1 VKHGKDKANADI
13 APLHVRSGYSL
24 LRGPAGLER
33 LVGRAGALGHGRVAL
48 TDVNSLCGATR
59 FCRLAGRVGIEP
71 IVGAEL
77 LEGGRSVVA
86 LIADEAGYENLCRII
101 TRIQKRLSVP
111 GLRRRAGGSA
121 PAFLRDLSELS
132 GGLEF
137 VVEDGALAGRLL
149 AAGLPRR
156 QLWLG
161 IDPPTQCYSQLRG
174 LVELAGRF
182 GVPLV
187 ATGKALMAEP
197 GDIEV
202 ARLLAAIRTGSTF
215 QTVAAAELPHP
226 KALLRAGEQLRSEL
240 ADFPEAIANNLRLA
254 ERCGAF
260 RLLPRPVVF
269 PEFPAPPGLSPAAY
283 LRRLCEE
290 GMVRRYGRQTPE
302 ARARL
307 DKELA
312 LIERMG
318 FSEYFLVV
326 WDIVLHAR
334 RRGAPV
340 AGRGSG
346 ASSLAAYLLGI
357 TNVCPLA
364 YDIPF
369 ERFLHERRED
379 FPDLDVDFCWRMRDD
394 VIDYVF
400 DRWGADRVAMV
411 SSHNTFQ
418 PRSALRGAAR
428 ALGLSNE
435 QISKMDGN
443 GPANGGDGPARAFR
457 GLSPETSGRLATLSK
472 RILNLPRLLSVHPGG
487 VVIGRKPIDR
497 YVPVQQAAKGVT
509 ITQYD
514 KDGVEDIGLVKLDLL
529 GNRNLSTVREACEL
543 IRRRRGERI
552 DVEALPTADP
562 RTIELL
568 RDARTVGCN
577 QLESPA
583 MRRLLRMMLPD
594 DTRDVMKVLALIRP
608 GAAAIGMKET
618 FIRRRRGLEAAPPAP
633 PGVEAV
639 LGGTHGVMLYEDDV
653 MLAAAAMLGCDL
665 GEADRF
671 RRAIRNCR
679 TDRRR
684 LELSREFLRRCAE
697 NGIDGDYAKDMW
709 VQMAKFNAYSFCRAH
724 AAGYALLAYGG
735 AYLKAHWPLEFWTA
749 ALNNNQS
756 MYHLRVYVAEAR
768 RDGVAF
774 LLPDVNRSR
783 REFTA
788 DGGAIRV
795 GLNLVSGL
803 GPAGAAVILGE
814 RARRGAFE
822 GLSDFLARTRLG
834 EAEARSLILCGAFD
848 GFARPR
854 PTLMMELRLFCRLAA
869 ARHVD
874 QPVLLRAAPV
884 IPAPPGD
891 YSPTRKYFDERR
903 VLGISVREHI
913 MSLVRP
919 LLGGKVD
926 ADSRDIPAAKGKRVR
941 IAGFLEAQR
950 TTRTRRG
957 GVTFLTLDD
966 EYGLFE
972 VTLPDGVRPRQN
984 RPFSKYGPYVV
995 TGRVENQYDSLSIT
1009 AKSVEYCKGALLAAG
1024 AHSPRADR
1032 INIEMAP
1039 TRP

>member
-24 LRGPAGLER
+24 LRGPVGLER
-33 LVGRAGALGHGRVAL
+33 LVGRARALGHGRVAL

-77 LEGGRSVVA
+77 LECGRSVVA
-86 LIADEAGYENLCRII
+86 LIADEAGYENLCRLI

-111 GLRRRAGGSA
+111 GRRRRAGGSA

-161 IDPPTQCYSQLRG
+161 MDPPTQRYSQLRG
-174 LVELAGRF
+174 LVEFAGRF

-187 ATGKALMAEP
+187 AAGKAMMVEP
-197 GDIEV
+197 GDIEA

-269 PEFPAPPGLSPAAY
+269 PEFPTPPGLTPAAY
-283 LRRLCEE
+283 LRGLCEE

-418 PRSALRGAAR
+418 PRSAIRETAR

-435 QISKMDGN
+435 QISRMDD
-443 GPANGGDGPARAFR
+443 DGPERALR
-457 GLSPETSGRLATLSK
+457 GLSPEASGRLAALSK
-472 RILNLPRLLSVHPGG
+472 RILNLPHLLSVHPGG
-487 VVIGRKPIDR
+487 IVIGRKPIDR

-552 DVEALPTADP
+552 DVEALPPADP

-583 MRRLLRMMLPD
+583 MRHLLKMMRPA

-618 FIRRRRGLEAAPPAP
+618 FIRRRRGLETAPPAP

-639 LGGTHGVMLYEDDV
+639 LGGTCGVMLYEDDV
-653 MLAAAAMLGCDL
+653 MLAVAAMLGCDL

-671 RRAIRNCR
+671 RRAIQNCR

-697 NGIDGDYAKDMW
+697 NGIDGDCAKDTW

-724 AAGYALLAYGG
+724 AAGYAILAYGG

-756 MYHLRVYVAEAR
+756 MYHLRVYVAEAQ

-783 REFTA
+783 LEFAA
-788 DGGAIRV
+788 DGVAIRV
-795 GLNLVSGL
+795 GFNLVSGL
-803 GPAGAAVILGE
+803 GPAGAAVILDE
-814 RARRGAFE
+814 RARRGAFQ
-822 GLSDFLARTRLG
+822 GLSDLVARTRLG

-854 PTLMMELRLFCRLAA
+854 PALMMELNLFCRLAA

-874 QPVLLRAAPV
+874 QSVLLRAAPV

-891 YSPTRKYFDERR
+891 YSPIRKYFDERR
-903 VLGISVREHI
+903 VLGVSVRGHM

-941 IAGFLEAQR
+941 IAGFLEARR

-972 VTLPDGVRPRQN
+972 VTLPDCVRPRQN
-984 RPFSKYGPYVV
+984 RPFGKYGPYVI
-995 TGRVENQYDSLSIT
+995 TGKVHDQYDSLSIT
-1009 AKSVEYCKGALLAAG
+1009 AESVEYCDGVLLAAET
-1024 AHSPRADR
+1024 HRPQADR
-1032 INIEMAP
+1032 ISIEMAP
-1039 TRP
+1039 AQP